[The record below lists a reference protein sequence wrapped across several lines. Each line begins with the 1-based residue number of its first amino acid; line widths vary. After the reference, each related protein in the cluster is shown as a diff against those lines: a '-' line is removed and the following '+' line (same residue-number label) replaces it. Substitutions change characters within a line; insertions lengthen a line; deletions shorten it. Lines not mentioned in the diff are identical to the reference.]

1 MTSNVCCTL
10 YTTPY
15 FVFLQFTMLF
25 KVLVLV
31 VLLGFGKIY
40 FPTVFVAI
48 CLQVQLFLIFKK
60 Q

>member
-1 MTSNVCCTL
+1 
-10 YTTPY
+10 
-15 FVFLQFTMLF
+15 MLF